1 MGDFLAGVPPQV
13 QAESRKFVAKLRRRQ
28 LQSSEAVAR
37 KTLEIM
43 RLIVATAVVSDVQA
57 LITMIK
63 QVAAV
68 LVAAQ
73 RKAEALADLDA
84 QGSARAILWSAKTRS
99 PDKASDAALQAA
111 ATARCPPT
119 RDFGKLRQL
128 AERDLDILPADAP
141 AEASLTAEGR
151 VRSELATALAA
162 EIADA
167 GGSVTA

>member
-73 RKAEALADLDA
+73 
-84 QGSARAILWSAKTRS
+84 
-99 PDKASDAALQAA
+99 PH
-111 ATARCPPT
+111 
-119 RDFGKLRQL
+119 
-128 AERDLDILPADAP
+128 
-141 AEASLTAEGR
+141 
-151 VRSELATALAA
+151 ELAVGNMVRRVLSVVRDETGLASGA
-162 EIADA
+162 VVRVA
-167 GGSVTA
+167 